1 MSQPPQASNPFG
13 ADTAVTRAISA
24 EQTVSGVL
32 RCLAAGYFGRTAL
45 SWRGDDGGWESM
57 TYAALANRVFG
68 IASAFSARLGVRP
81 GDRVAMIGFTSA
93 QYTLIDLAVI
103 GPLAAVSVPL
113 QNNAALSNWEQILRE
128 TEPRVIG
135 VSADELTKLATV
147 LRDMGPEARPRVVV
161 FDVPSPEAQAAASI
175 PGLEV
180 VTLEEL
186 EQLRDEAAFQE
197 CDPAQLSM
205 LIYTSGST
213 GTPKGAM
220 YAQRAI
226 VRWLFGGFPLIG
238 DGEGIRNW
246 ITLNF
251 LPMSH
256 ARARSTLY
264 QTLSNGGTAYFTR
277 HSDLSSLLEDLAE
290 VQPNQ
295 LHFVPRIW
303 EMLYQEL
310 QADRSRGIDE
320 ATALSELRQRYFGDQ
335 PLRAFTGSAPT
346 SSEVA
351 DFVER
356 LVRATLTEG
365 YGSTEA
371 GAILRNGHVMRPPVN
386 AYKLLDVPELGYYGT
401 DRPFPRGELL
411 VKTEYMF
418 MGYYRR
424 PELTETA
431 FDDDGYYRTGDI
443 MAQVGPD
450 ELRYLDRR
458 NNVIK
463 LSQGEFITISYV
475 ESTLTVA
482 PIRQMYVYGNS
493 ARPYLLGV
501 AVPTGEAIARAGGDL
516 DSLRTDIVAA
526 IREIGETAGLTSAET
541 PRDVIVE
548 TTPFSLSN
556 GLLTGIGKLARPQ
569 LKQHY
574 GDRLESLYADL
585 AGERDRRL
593 RAAHENS
600 GSRTVLDTVID
611 VVAAL
616 LDLRDGEIVPA
627 SRFIDLGGDS
637 LNALTLGSTL
647 HDIFDVKV
655 PVGLITSPA
664 TDLGSLAAFLENP
677 ELARPTVES
686 VHGEDSDSLRAS
698 DLTVDKL
705 IDAEILANAT
715 TLPAAAHTPRTVLIT
730 GSTGFLGRYLV
741 LEWLRHADA
750 DVVCLVRASDDAAAQ
765 ARLEAVFGNE
775 GSALREEFDS
785 LSKARLRVVAG
796 DKDAPQLGLDDD
808 TWTELTR
815 DVELIVDSGALVNH
829 VLPYR
834 ELFGPNVLGT
844 AELIRLA
851 LTGVRKRYVYISTVG
866 VGSQIPRDSFVEDAD
881 IRAVSPVRRIEAGYA
896 SGYANSKWAG
906 EVLLRD
912 AHDRFGL
919 PVTVFRCDMILA
931 NARDTGQI
939 NVPDMFTR
947 LLQSV
952 LATGLAPDSFHP
964 LAADGSRARAHHD
977 ALPVDF
983 LASAIRALSQADDY
997 RTYHAMNPHED
1008 GIGFD
1013 RYIDWLVAHGE
1024 AITRVGDYKT
1034 WFQRFSAAVETL
1046 PDRRKHHSVLPL
1058 LHNYVEP
1065 IPPSLGAGAPADRF
1079 RDAVRGAELEGAQDI
1094 PHITPEIIDNYARSL
1109 RALDLI

>member
-1 MSQPPQASNPFG
+1 M
-13 ADTAVTRAISA
+13 
-24 EQTVSGVL
+24 L
-32 RCLAAGYFGRTAL
+32 RNLATGYSDRKAL
-45 SWRGDDGGWESM
+45 RWRGDDDSWESM
-57 TYAALANRVFG
+57 TYAALADRVLVV
-68 IASAFSARLGVRP
+68 ASAFSTRLQVRP
-81 GDRVAMIGFTSA
+81 GDRVATIGFTSA

-103 GPLAAVSVPL
+103 GPLAAVAVPL
-113 QNNAALSNWEQILRE
+113 QNNAPLSNWEQILRE
-128 TEPRVIG
+128 TEPRVIA
-135 VSADELTKLATV
+135 VAANELPKLATV
-147 LRDMGPEARPRVVV
+147 LADMGPAATGRVVV
-161 FDVPSPEAQAAASI
+161 FDVPTAATEADTSI
-175 PGLEV
+175 PGVET
-180 VTLEEL
+180 VTLDEL
-186 EQLRDEAAFQE
+186 ERVSDAAVAFEE

-220 YAQRAI
+220 YSQLAI
-226 VRWLFGGFPLIG
+226 VRWLFGGFPLIS
-238 DGEGIRNW
+238 DGVEARSW

-277 HSDLSSLLEDLAE
+277 HGDLSSLLDDLAD

-310 QADRSRGIDE
+310 QADCGRGHDE
-320 ATALSELRQRYFGDQ
+320 ATALSRLRQRYFGDQ
-335 PLRAFTGSAPT
+335 PLRAFTGSAPIAA
-346 SSEVA
+346 EVA
-351 DFVER
+351 DFVQR
-356 LVRATLTEG
+356 LIRATLTEG

-386 AYKLLDVPELGYYGT
+386 DYKLVDVPELGYYST

-411 VKTEYMF
+411 VKTDYMF

-424 PELTETA
+424 PELTETV
-431 FDDDGYYRTGDI
+431 FDEDGFYKTGDI

-482 PIRQMYVYGNS
+482 PVRQMFVYGNS
-493 ARPYLLGV
+493 SRPYLLCV
-501 AVPTGEAIARAGGDL
+501 AVPTGDAIARAGGDL
-516 DSLRTDIVAA
+516 DSLRKDLLAA
-526 IREIGETAGLTSAET
+526 IREIGESAGLTAAEI

-548 TTPFSLSN
+548 LTPFSLEN

-569 LKQHY
+569 LKKHY
-574 GDRLESLYADL
+574 GDRLESFYAELED
-585 AGERDRRL
+585 ERGRRL
-593 RAAHENS
+593 RAAHEKS
-600 GSRTVLDTVID
+600 GSRPAVDTLIE
-611 VVAAL
+611 VVTAL
-616 LDLRDGEIVPA
+616 LDLRDGEVEPA

-664 TDLGSLAAFLENP
+664 TDLASLAAFLENP
-677 ELARPTVES
+677 DAFARPTLES
-686 VHGEDSDSLRAS
+686 VHGDGNADLRAS

-705 IDAEILANAT
+705 IGADILAKAA
-715 TLPAAAHTPRTVLIT
+715 TLPAASLEPRTVLIT
-730 GSTGFLGRYLV
+730 GTTGFLGRYLA
-741 LEWLRHADA
+741 LEWLRRAQANDGT
-750 DVVCLVRASDDAAAQ
+750 VICLVRASDDAAAE
-765 ARLEAVFGNE
+765 ARLDATFGNE
-775 GSALREEFDS
+775 GTALLEEFRS
-785 LSKARLRVVAG
+785 LSKGHLRVVAG
-796 DKDAPQLGLDDD
+796 DKDASQLGLDND
-808 TWTELTR
+808 TWSELTK
-815 DVELIVDSGALVNH
+815 DVDLIVDSGALVNH

-851 LTGVRKRYVYISTVG
+851 LTTVRKPYVYISTVG
-866 VGSQIPRDSFVEDAD
+866 VGSQIPRGSFVEDAD
-881 IRAVSPVRRIEAGYA
+881 IREVSPVRRVEAGYA

-931 NARDTGQI
+931 NERDTGQI

-964 LAADGSRARAHHD
+964 LAADGSRARGHHD

-983 LASAIRALSQADDY
+983 LASAIYALIEADGY
-997 RTYHAMNPHED
+997 RTYHTMNPHED

-1013 RYIDWLVAHGE
+1013 KYIDWLIGRGE
-1024 AITRVGDYKT
+1024 AITRVGDYQT
-1034 WFQRFSAAVETL
+1034 WFEQFSAAIEAL
-1046 PDRRKHHSVLPL
+1046 PDRLKHHSVLPL
-1058 LHNYVEP
+1058 LHSYVKP
-1065 IPPSLGAGAPADRF
+1065 APASIGASAPADRF
-1079 RDAVRGAELEGAQDI
+1079 RDAVRAAGIAGAEDI
-1094 PHITPEIIDNYARSL
+1094 PHITPEIIDNYVRSL